1 MTTRAFSLLRHPSLW
16 RAGDVSP
23 SVPNGIPTGHAMLD
37 HALPGQGW
45 PVGEMTELLTDCSG
59 HGELSLLMPLLA
71 GAETEGSW
79 RVWVAPPHLP
89 GVSALAAAGVRSRHL
104 IVVRADTAGERVW
117 AMRQALR
124 SGVCSVVVGW
134 LDRVDNALLRR
145 LQLAVR
151 EAAIPLILFRPLPQA
166 QHASP
171 AALRLQLS
179 ARAAG
184 VLRIDILKRRG
195 APANQPLYLQG
206 ADFDA
211 PPAMAPTRCAAPPA
225 LVLIA

>member
-1 MTTRAFSLLRHPSLW
+1 MTTQARGLFRHPSLW

-23 SVPNGIPTGHAMLD
+23 TVPNGIPTGHAALD
-37 HALPGQGW
+37 DALPGQGW

-206 ADFDA
+206 AGFDA

>member
-1 MTTRAFSLLRHPSLW
+1 MTPQAQSLFRHPSLW

-23 SVPNGIPTGHAMLD
+23 VVPNGIPTGHATLD
-37 HALPGQGW
+37 AALPGQGW
-45 PVGEMTELLTDCSG
+45 PIGEMTELLTDCSG
-59 HGELSLLMPLLA
+59 QGELSLLMPLLA
-71 GAETEGSW
+71 GAEADGDW
-79 RVWVAPPHLP
+79 RIWVAPPHRP
-89 GVSALAAAGVRSRHL
+89 GVSALTAAGVRTRQL
-104 IVVRADTAGERVW
+104 IVVRADTVGERVW
-117 AMRQALR
+117 AIRQALR

-151 EAAIPLILFRPLPQA
+151 EAAIPLILFRPLQQA
-166 QHASP
+166 QQASP

-206 ADFDA
+206 TRFNA
-211 PPAMAPTRCAAPPA
+211 PSATVATRCAAPPA
-225 LVLIA
+225 LALIA

>member
-1 MTTRAFSLLRHPSLW
+1 M
-16 RAGDVSP
+16 SP
-23 SVPNGIPTGHAMLD
+23 TVPNGIPTGHASLD
-37 HALPGQGW
+37 AALPGRGW

-71 GAETEGSW
+71 GVEAESNW

-89 GVSALAAAGVRSRHL
+89 GVSALAAAGVRSRQL
-104 IVVRADTAGERVW
+104 IVVQADTAGERVW

-134 LDRVDNALLRR
+134 LDHVDNALLRR

-151 EAAIPLILFRPLPQA
+151 EAAIPLILFRPLQLA
-166 QHASP
+166 QQASP

-179 ARAAG
+179 ASTAG
-184 VLRIDILKRRG
+184 MLRIDILKRRG

-206 ADFDA
+206 AGFDA
-211 PPAMAPTRCAAPPA
+211 PPAMAATRCAAPPA
-225 LVLIA
+225 LAL

>member
-71 GAETEGSW
+71 RAETEGNW

>member
-71 GAETEGSW
+71 RAETEGNW

-206 ADFDA
+206 AGFDA

>member
-1 MTTRAFSLLRHPSLW
+1 MTTQAFSLLRHPSLW

-71 GAETEGSW
+71 GAETEGNW

-151 EAAIPLILFRPLPQA
+151 EAAIPLILFRPLQQA

-171 AALRLQLS
+171 AVLRLQLS

-206 ADFDA
+206 ARFDA
-211 PPAMAPTRCAAPPA
+211 PQPVTVVRRAAQPA
-225 LVLIA
+225 LALIA

>member
-1 MTTRAFSLLRHPSLW
+1 MTTQAFSLLRHPSLW

-23 SVPNGIPTGHAMLD
+23 SVPNGIPTGHALLD
-37 HALPGQGW
+37 AALPGRGW
-45 PVGEMTELLTDCSG
+45 PIGEMTELLTDCNG

-71 GAETEGSW
+71 GAEAESHW
-79 RVWVAPPHLP
+79 RIWVAPPHLP
-89 GVSALAAAGVRSRHL
+89 GVSALAAAGVRPRQL

-117 AMRQALR
+117 AIRQALR

-151 EAAIPLILFRPLPQA
+151 EAAIPLILFRPLQQA

-171 AALRLQLS
+171 AVLRMQLS

-206 ADFDA
+206 TRFDA
-211 PPAMAPTRCAAPPA
+211 PQAVTVVRRATPPA
-225 LVLIA
+225 LALIA